1 MNIIHWAFYFLSVY
15 MLNYKQTL
23 FVIGINKRIQYEN
36 TNSVFCYRQI
46 QGINMKLRTALLTL
60 AVCGVSFSSFA
71 NVSLTLPDSADLV
84 LVNGSKAEGNGPLS
98 LKDGDNQIAF
108 RYETNYREN
117 GDTHLFKSEV
127 VIVTFDGTDANYTLN
142 LPKIH
147 SQYEA
152 RTFNKQ
158 PNVVITDKQKNNIA
172 IKQDVLIKNGVQI
185 GRDFQ
190 QEIAKYNL
198 SNAPAALATAI
209 SVSIPQVQQIA
220 VEKSGKVDQA
230 YVTKMLNYWYKKADK
245 ATQEQFKSAINK

>member
-1 MNIIHWAFYFLSVY
+1 
-15 MLNYKQTL
+15 
-23 FVIGINKRIQYEN
+23 
-36 TNSVFCYRQI
+36 
-46 QGINMKLRTALLTL
+46 MKLRTALLTL

-84 LVNGSKAEGNGPLS
+84 LVNGTKAQGNDPLS

-127 VIVTFDGTDANYTLN
+127 VIVTFNGKDASYTLS

-152 RTFNKQ
+152 KAFNKQ
-158 PNVVITDKQKNNIA
+158 PHVTITDQQNNDIA

-198 SNAPAALATAI
+198 SGAPAALTSAI
-209 SVSIPQVQQIA
+209 SVSVPQVQNVA

-230 YVTKMLNYWYKKADK
+230 YVTKMLNYWYEKADK
-245 ATQEQFKSAINK
+245 TTQDQFKASINK